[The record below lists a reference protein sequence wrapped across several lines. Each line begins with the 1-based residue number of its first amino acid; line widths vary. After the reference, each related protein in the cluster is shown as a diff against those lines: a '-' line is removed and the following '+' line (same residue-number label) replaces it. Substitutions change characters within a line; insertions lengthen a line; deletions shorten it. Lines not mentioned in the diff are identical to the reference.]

1 MEEDREEPP
10 PAEKASSSSSSGE
23 KKGSPC
29 EECGEQPWKY
39 RCPGCARL
47 TCSLPCVQAHK
58 RRTACTGKRARTD
71 PVPLAQFDDNQ
82 LISGKPAPN
91 PSPRF
96 SFASFVP
103 LIIINRCRPLI
114 ELLPCAC
121 A

>member
-1 MEEDREEPP
+1 MEDDREEPP
-10 PAEKASSSSSSGE
+10 PAESASADASSIAAAAAAAAAAAG

-58 RRTACTGKRARTD
+58 RRTACTGKRPRTG

-82 LISGKPAPN
+82 LVSGKPPTF
-91 PSPRF
+91 SPCSHQQIDRP
-96 SFASFVP
+96 P
-103 LIIINRCRPLI
+103 L
-114 ELLPCAC
+114 ELS
-121 A
+121 